1 MVQQPKYRS
10 NYKEKNSHKDKH
22 PIVNLFLILMLVSS
36 LGYFGVTL
44 FCNNNSN
51 LMISLISSLI
61 LILFSILFFVICI
74 TNPNR
79 KKGTIILG
87 SFLLILFNVFGS
99 LTTASVIKIPSF
111 GQVEDFTG
119 KSLTEVVAWATK
131 NKVLLVQDYEYSDM
145 IPTYSIISQ
154 DIKSGTRLKD
164 VKELKVAVSEGANP
178 DKEIIIPDMLGWDSN
193 RFLEYVKDN
202 HLNNVEVEFVQ
213 SDKAKDTVIEQSNTG
228 SRKRSD
234 ELKVKFSLGE
244 EVTDNDV
251 KLIDLINKSEFEAT
265 FYLKQNRIAYEVK
278 RDFSKKIERGKVSSQ
293 SVKAGDMTKVNDN
306 DNKLV
311 ITVSKGKEIKVPD
324 LKKMSMVEI
333 TDWIITNKLKLE
345 FTDRYDDSVK
355 ENSVIEANYSKG
367 DSVEQGSTIKVVISK
382 GNLVMRDFKSL
393 DEFKEWAN
401 KYGISYR
408 EEHEF
413 NDDVSQGDVISY
425 SYKKGDTIKNG
436 DTIVV
441 KISDGKECKV
451 PNLIGMSKKEVIS
464 KLESLNLNYN
474 FVYQSSN
481 KYSKDKVI
489 KQSISAGSKV
499 SSGTTITV
507 TLSNGKKEESN
518 SNSSK
523 PTKPDNSGE
532 DSDSGNSSVPSP
544 PPEPVC
550 NSCYIRP
557 GELKSIILNNSGS
570 FNGAA
575 NAVRNFIIG
584 RCSGVN
590 VIINDD
596 GGTSGFNPG
605 SYVSGWEGG
614 NFNSCDTIT
623 ITLAK

>member
-1 MVQQPKYRS
+1 MNDKEKTRS
-10 NYKEKNSHKDKH
+10 NLQYKNMSSKGRKNH
-22 PIVNLFLILMLVSS
+22 PIVNFILILVLISS

-44 FCNNNSN
+44 RYQNSYN
-51 LMISLISSLI
+51 LFSSLISSLI
-61 LILFSILFFVICI
+61 LVIFSILFIAICV

-79 KKGTIILG
+79 KKGSIVLG
-87 SFLLILFNVFGS
+87 SFLLLLFNVFGIA
-99 LTTASVIKIPSF
+99 TTTGFINIPSL

-119 KSLTEVVAWATK
+119 KSLTKVVSWATK
-131 NKVLLVQDYEYSDM
+131 NNVLLVQDYEYSDM
-145 IPTYSIISQ
+145 VPTYSIVSQ
-154 DIKSGTRLKD
+154 DVKSGTRLKD
-164 VKELKVAVSEGANP
+164 IKELKVAVSEGPNP

-202 HLNNVEVEFVQ
+202 HLNNVEVEFIE

-244 EVTDNDV
+244 EVTDSDV
-251 KLIDLINKSEFEAT
+251 KLIDLTNKSEFEAT

-278 RDFSKKIERGKVSSQ
+278 RDFSKKIERGNISSQ
-293 SVKAGDMTKVNDN
+293 SIKAGEMTKVNDN

-333 TDWIITNKLKLE
+333 TDWVITNKLKLE

-355 ENSVIEANYSKG
+355 ENNVIEANYSKG
-367 DSVEQGSTIKVVISK
+367 DSVEQGSTIKIVISK
-382 GNLVMRDFKSL
+382 GNLIMKDFKSF
-393 DEFKEWAN
+393 DEFKAWAD

-413 NDDVSQGDVISY
+413 NDDVSQGEVISY

-451 PNLIGMSKKEVIS
+451 PDLIGMSKKEVIS

-481 KYSKDKVI
+481 KYSKDKAI

-507 TLSNGKKEESN
+507 TLSNGKKEEYRKEEN
-518 SNSSK
+518 NSSSSNK
-523 PTKPDNSGE
+523 PSNPG
-532 DSDSGNSSVPSP
+532 SGNSGGSTPPTPSCDRSQTTLVYIYDELLSNVPTTTCSNIKAAYP
-544 PPEPVC
+544 KVKF
-550 NSCYIRP
+550 SCQ
-557 GELKSIILNNSGS
+557 
-570 FNGAA
+570 
-575 NAVRNFIIG
+575 
-584 RCSGVN
+584 
-590 VIINDD
+590 
-596 GGTSGFNPG
+596 
-605 SYVSGWEGG
+605 YVSNGPGVGLLVNASEIDAKE
-614 NFNSCDTIT
+614 FNHCDTYVLKIQ
-623 ITLAK
+623 KD

>member
-1 MVQQPKYRS
+1 
-10 NYKEKNSHKDKH
+10 
-22 PIVNLFLILMLVSS
+22 
-36 LGYFGVTL
+36 
-44 FCNNNSN
+44 
-51 LMISLISSLI
+51 
-61 LILFSILFFVICI
+61 
-74 TNPNR
+74 
-79 KKGTIILG
+79 
-87 SFLLILFNVFGS
+87 
-99 LTTASVIKIPSF
+99 
-111 GQVEDFTG
+111 
-119 KSLTEVVAWATK
+119 
-131 NKVLLVQDYEYSDM
+131 
-145 IPTYSIISQ
+145 
-154 DIKSGTRLKD
+154 
-164 VKELKVAVSEGANP
+164 
-178 DKEIIIPDMLGWDSN
+178 
-193 RFLEYVKDN
+193 
-202 HLNNVEVEFVQ
+202 
-213 SDKAKDTVIEQSNTG
+213 
-228 SRKRSD
+228 
-234 ELKVKFSLGE
+234 
-244 EVTDNDV
+244 
-251 KLIDLINKSEFEAT
+251 
-265 FYLKQNRIAYEVK
+265 
-278 RDFSKKIERGKVSSQ
+278 
-293 SVKAGDMTKVNDN
+293 
-306 DNKLV
+306 
-311 ITVSKGKEIKVPD
+311 
-324 LKKMSMVEI
+324 MSMVEI
-333 TDWIITNKLKLE
+333 TDWVITNKLKLE

-523 PTKPDNSGE
+523 PTKPDNSGDVS
-532 DSDSGNSSVPSP
+532 DSDNNVPSP

-575 NAVRNFIIG
+575 SAVRNFIIG

>member
-36 LGYFGVTL
+36 LGYFGATL
-44 FCNNNSN
+44 FCNNSN

-99 LTTASVIKIPSF
+99 LTTVSIIKIPSF

-244 EVTDNDV
+244 EITDSDV

-333 TDWIITNKLKLE
+333 TDWVITNKLKLE

-523 PTKPDNSGE
+523 PTKPDNSGDGS
-532 DSDSGNSSVPSP
+532 DSDNNVPSP

-575 NAVRNFIIG
+575 SAVRNFIIG